1 MILETKP
8 RKMFGHTVRR
18 VKLHGKWWFVAE
30 DLCEALDIQL
40 SSSEH
45 FDKPPLSCL
54 DVDERAFFQ
63 IKTGKEE
70 DQRLLCISQSGV
82 VKLGMRSDI
91 EEAKEFQNWLAID
104 VLPTL
109 YRVGRY
115 APRKTI
121 TFHSIL

>member
-8 RKMFGHTVRR
+8 RNMFGHTVRR
-18 VKLHGKWWFVAE
+18 VKLHGKWWFVAK
-30 DLCEALDIQL
+30 DLYEALDIQL

-45 FDKPPLSCL
+45 FDKPLLSCL
-54 DVDERAFFQ
+54 DVDECAFFQ

-91 EEAKEFQNWLAID
+91 EEAKEFQNWLAIE
-104 VLPTL
+104 VIPTIH
-109 YRVGRY
+109 RDGQY
-115 APRKTI
+115 ASRNSVFNYPI
-121 TFHSIL
+121 I

>member
-8 RKMFGHTVRR
+8 RNMFGHTVRR
-18 VKLHGKWWFVAE
+18 VKLHGKWWFVAK
-30 DLCEALDIQL
+30 DLYEALDIQL
-40 SSSEH
+40 PSNELPH
-45 FDKPPLSCL
+45 KTALSCL
-54 DVDERAFFQ
+54 DVDECAFFQ
-63 IKTGKEE
+63 IKTE
-70 DQRLLCISQSGV
+70 DEIDEDYCISQSGAL
-82 VKLGMRSDI
+82 KLLMRSNV
-91 EEAKEFQNWLAID
+91 AAGREFQNWLAID